1 VTTPDRTTV
10 VVAEASDPVQAE
22 IWVDALRDAGIE
34 AATFE
39 RGVGAALGGAVTSGV
54 SRFPVIVAS
63 TDLLAARNVISE
75 LDGANHLAP
84 FRDAEDQ
91 RERRSR
97 ALFTV
102 AAIVALI
109 ILLAGAS
116 RIAAG

>member
-1 VTTPDRTTV
+1 MTGSERTTV

-22 IWVDALRDAGIE
+22 IWVAALRDAGIE

-39 RGVGAALGGAVTSGV
+39 RGVGAALGGAVTTGV

-63 TDLLAARNVISE
+63 RDLVAARNVISE
-75 LDGANHLAP
+75 LDGAAHLAP

>member
-1 VTTPDRTTV
+1 MSGARRTTV
-10 VVAEASDPVQAE
+10 VVAEAADPVQAE
-22 IWVDALRDAGIE
+22 IWVDALRDAGID

-54 SRFPVIVAS
+54 SRFPVVVAT
-63 TDLLAARNVISE
+63 TDVVAARNIITE
-75 LDGANHLAP
+75 LDGADYLAP
-84 FRDAEDQ
+84 FRDASDQ
-91 RERRSR
+91 RERRAR
-97 ALFTV
+97 AFLAV